1 MQKLAFSPDRLLGNC
16 NSWEHFWAAAASLSK
31 KQKGD
36 LLERLVQLYLLTKP
50 KWLAR
55 SEVPIDVRK
64 RLNLP
69 FTDGGIDLIAQTR
82 SGNFWA
88 IQAKF
93 KSNPEKAP
101 MELST
106 FSNHGM

>member
-1 MQKLAFSPDRLLGNC
+1 M
-16 NSWEHFWAAAASLSK
+16 
-31 KQKGD
+31 
-36 LLERLVQLYLLTKP
+36 
-50 KWLAR
+50 
-55 SEVPIDVRK
+55 PIDVRK

-82 SGNFWA
+82 GGNFWA